1 MAGSQ
6 PLAQFL
12 SVHHLDGLFVLIG
25 FTISEHALEDMLA
38 GLLIQLQ
45 DLLGNY
51 VTDLR
56 WRHVVH

>member
-6 PLAQFL
+6 PLTEFL
-12 SVHHLDGLFVLIG
+12 PVHHLDGLFVLIG
-25 FTISEHALEDMLA
+25 FPVGKHALEDMLA

-51 VTDLR
+51 VTDLS
-56 WRHVVH
+56 WGHVVH

>member
-1 MAGSQ
+1 MASSQ
-6 PLAQFL
+6 PVTEFL
-12 SVHHLDGLFVLIG
+12 PVHHLDDLFVLIG
-25 FTISEHALEDMLA
+25 FTIGEHALEYMLA

-56 WRHVVH
+56 R

>member
-1 MAGSQ
+1 MAGPQ
-6 PLAQFL
+6 PVTEFL
-12 SVHHLDGLFVLIG
+12 PVHHLNGLFVLIR
-25 FTISEHALEDMLA
+25 FTIGEHALEDMLA

-56 WRHVVH
+56 RGHVVD

>member
-6 PLAQFL
+6 PITEFL
-12 SVHHLDGLFVLIG
+12 PVHNLNCLFVLIG
-25 FTISEHALEDMLA
+25 FTIGEHALEDMLA

-56 WRHVVH
+56 RGHVVD